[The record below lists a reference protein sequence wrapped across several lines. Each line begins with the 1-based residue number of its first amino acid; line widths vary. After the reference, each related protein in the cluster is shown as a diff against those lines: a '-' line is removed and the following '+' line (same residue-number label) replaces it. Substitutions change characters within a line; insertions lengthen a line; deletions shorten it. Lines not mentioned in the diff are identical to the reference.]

1 MVLEFGIKV
10 AEDDIISIIQS
21 AIVDGKLGVLSVNV
35 SFTPVEQTTTAAPT
49 GTTPAS
55 DGLFLVVTNN
65 GIINLRVSHSF
76 ASCCCK
82 YVAQTL

>member
-35 SFTPVEQTTTAAPT
+35 SFTPVEQTTTTAPT

-55 DGLFLVVTNN
+55 DGLFLVVTSN

-76 ASCCCK
+76 ASCK